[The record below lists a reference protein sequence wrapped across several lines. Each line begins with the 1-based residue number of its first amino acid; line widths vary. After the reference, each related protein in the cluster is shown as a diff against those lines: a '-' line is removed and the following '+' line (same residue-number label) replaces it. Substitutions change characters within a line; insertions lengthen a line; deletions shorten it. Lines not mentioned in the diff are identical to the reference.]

1 MPAASDQRAPVRTR
15 SRWAGWVGP
24 VLFLGTIGLLVAR
37 LGTGPVFAGLA
48 RVDLRS
54 VGAALVIGAVTTL
67 CCAWRWTLVARAVGA
82 SLSLVDAVT
91 ACYRSQL
98 TNVLTPGGLLG
109 DVDRALRHG
118 RALGNHA
125 GAVRSVVLDR
135 VAGQVVLLAGGAAAL
150 TVLPSPVREP
160 LRTGAVAVLAIV
172 PVASLLPRTLR
183 RQVWSR
189 LRGGMLWTM
198 GDQARIGRCT
208 VTGAVLASA
217 GAVGGYVLTF
227 LVAARAAGATAP
239 ADRLVPLAAMVL
251 VGGALPS
258 VAGWGPR
265 EGIAAWS
272 FGVAGLGAAQ
282 GVAVAVVYGVLV
294 LCSAL
299 PGAVL
304 PLAVAAGRARRPG
317 VRGGRH
323 AT

>member
-1 MPAASDQRAPVRTR
+1 MSATADQPAPGGAR

-24 VLFLGTIGLLVAR
+24 AVFLGTIGLLVTR
-37 LGTGPVFAGLA
+37 LGTGPALAGLA

-54 VGAALVIGAVTTL
+54 VGTALLIGAVTTV
-67 CCAWRWTLVARAVGA
+67 CCAWRWTLVARAVGT
-82 SLSLVDAVT
+82 SLSMVDAVT

-98 TNVLTPGGLLG
+98 TNLLTPGGLLG
-109 DVDRALRHG
+109 DVDRAVRHG
-118 RALGNHA
+118 RALGDRA

-150 TVLPSPVREP
+150 TVLPSPVRAP
-160 LRTGAVAVLAIV
+160 LRTGAVAVLGIV
-172 PVASLLPRTLR
+172 LVAALLPRTLR
-183 RQVWSR
+183 LQVWTT
-189 LRGGMLWTM
+189 LRRGMLWTM
-198 GDQARIGRCT
+198 GDEARIGRCT

-227 LVAARAAGATAP
+227 LVAASAAGATAP
-239 ADRLVPLAAMVL
+239 AERLVPLAAMVL

-265 EGIAAWS
+265 EGVAAWS
-272 FGVAGLGAAQ
+272 FGAAGLGAAQ
-282 GVAVAVVYGVLV
+282 GVAAAVVYGVLV

-304 PLAVAAGRARRPG
+304 PLVVAAGRARTPVFR
-317 VRGGRH
+317 RGPHG
-323 AT
+323 T